1 MVRCWFCPSTQVLWS
16 ESISA
21 CTVPKCLQKLQ
32 CLYLI
37 WIPHGWPKPA
47 RRIWQA
53 SENTA
58 AASTNDDATTMAED
72 HLLLLVFFFLPLLS
86 MTRSI
91 QKPCFTSIVAGKH
104 ATLKALKACKD
115 NSKLS
120 DREGKT
126 WHDQYNYLQ
135 TLYIYI
141 CTEDIR
147 RSLPRITP
155 AVASAMKGLERFW
168 APKTG
173 TSWYF
178 HTVAC
183 LGSTLYHFCLD
194 RRTWSGRAVWGCK
207 WGPWIAST
215 IMCRDICSAMQKVRD
230 VNKLEASI

>member
-1 MVRCWFCPSTQVLWS
+1 
-16 ESISA
+16 
-21 CTVPKCLQKLQ
+21 
-32 CLYLI
+32 
-37 WIPHGWPKPA
+37 
-47 RRIWQA
+47 
-53 SENTA
+53 
-58 AASTNDDATTMAED
+58 MAED

-155 AVASAMKGLERFW
+155 AVASAMKGLERF
-168 APKTG
+168 
-173 TSWYF
+173 
-178 HTVAC
+178 
-183 LGSTLYHFCLD
+183 
-194 RRTWSGRAVWGCK
+194 
-207 WGPWIAST
+207 
-215 IMCRDICSAMQKVRD
+215 
-230 VNKLEASI
+230 

>member
-1 MVRCWFCPSTQVLWS
+1 MLIL
-16 ESISA
+16 SINTGPLIRVNFGMHSSQMSSKASMSVFDLNPPRLAKA
-21 CTVPKCLQKLQ
+21 CQTNLTGK
-32 CLYLI
+32 
-37 WIPHGWPKPA
+37 WEHGCCINKWWCYNDGRGPPF
-47 RRIWQA
+47 A
-53 SENTA
+53 SR
-58 AASTNDDATTMAED
+58 
-72 HLLLLVFFFLPLLS
+72 FFFPPSLS

-194 RRTWSGRAVWGCK
+194 RRTWSDVQSEAVSEDLELHRRSCAGIFAVQCK
-207 WGPWIAST
+207 
-215 IMCRDICSAMQKVRD
+215 R
-230 VNKLEASI
+230 